1 MPAHYLNDSNVVAQ
15 DLTGNNMTGQN
26 LGGQFLTAQNMFDQ
40 NLTPSDGSSYSP
52 HWANYYQH
60 YIACSNTD
68 QPQYFVSPDQILNP
82 DQNLS
87 GDASAIGTG
96 LEDMLGMKREL
107 NQFQVDLIQDEL
119 RHRRYIR
126 ELSLYRI
133 NLDQCALSNMAHLR
147 GYEIWDRYR
156 MKLEQS
162 ILDLEQEKRRA
173 YETYFR
179 DLLFLNRELRQALLE
194 EREEAHKASILTEM
208 PEVFT

>member
-1 MPAHYLNDSNVVAQ
+1 MPAHYLNNSNVVAQ

-26 LGGQFLTAQNMFDQ
+26 LGGQFFTDQNLPDQ

-52 HWANYYQH
+52 LWANYYQR
-60 YIACSNTD
+60 YIACSKTD
-68 QPQYFVSPDQILNP
+68 QPQYFVSPDQNLSP
-82 DQNLS
+82 DQELCS
-87 GDASAIGTG
+87 DDSAIGAG

-107 NQFQVDLIQDEL
+107 NQFQVDLIMDEL

-126 ELSLYRI
+126 EVSLYRI
-133 NLDQCALSNMAHLR
+133 NIDQCALSNMAHLR
-147 GYEIWDRYR
+147 GYEIWDKYR